1 MTPRYVMAL
10 DEGSTSARTLII
22 DGDGRIVS
30 EARRQLEFLFPRP
43 GWVELDAVELFEAQ
57 LSSMRQAMAEAGCTA
72 RDIAALG
79 ITTHRE
85 TAMIWDR
92 ATGVPVHN
100 ALVWMSKQ
108 TDDIIRRWSAQGLD
122 EEISRRTGLVNDSYF
137 SAGKIAWLLENVEGC
152 RARAE
157 RGELAAGTVDT
168 WLLWNLTGGRSHMT
182 DHSEASRTMIFNI
195 DELGWDEHLCSAFGI
210 PLELLPEASSSDAF
224 FGHVAPD
231 LLGAEVPVTGILAD
245 QQAGLFGQACFE
257 EGMSKNT
264 FGTAGVLVVNAG
276 TRPLH
281 VDGMTTSVAWTLHGE
296 ATYELEGV
304 VFHSGQTIQWL
315 RDRLQLIEDAADSEP
330 IARRFEDTGGVY
342 FVPAFA
348 GLCAPHWDR
357 EARAAVVGITLETER
372 GHIVRAALESMAYQT
387 KDNIEAL
394 LRGGEEVPSL
404 RVDGGAA
411 RNDLLCQFQADIL
424 GIPVLR
430 PHGLE
435 RTGLGVAYLA
445 GLGAGVWR
453 GIDDVSRGWQPERVF
468 EPHMPE
474 ERRRELYR
482 GWQAAVKAA
491 CVRPEEAE
499 EDVRLRD
506 PHLINV
512 DLEEPQP

>member
-10 DEGSTSARTLII
+10 DEGSSSARTLIF
-22 DGDGRIVS
+22 DGDGQIVS
-30 EARRQLEFLFPRP
+30 EARRQIRFTFPRP
-43 GWVELDAVELFEAQ
+43 GWVELDPVALFEAQ
-57 LSSMRQAMAEAGCTA
+57 LSTMREAMAKAGCTA

-122 EEISRRTGLVNDSYF
+122 EEIRQRTGLVNDSYF
-137 SAGKIAWLLENVEGC
+137 SAGKLTWLLENVEGC

-195 DELGWDEHLCSAFGI
+195 NELGWDEHLCSAFGI
-210 PLELLPEASSSDAF
+210 PLELLPTATSSDAH
-224 FGHVAPD
+224 FGFVVPEF
-231 LLGAEVPVTGILAD
+231 LGAEIPITGILAD

-257 EGMSKNT
+257 KGMSKNT

-276 TRPLH
+276 ARPLL
-281 VDGMTTSVAWTLHGE
+281 VEGMTSSVAWTLDGGT
-296 ATYELEGV
+296 TYEIEGV

-315 RDRLQLIEDAADSEP
+315 RDRLHLIEEPADTEE
-330 IARRFEDTGGVY
+330 IACRFEDTGGVY
-342 FVPAFA
+342 FVPAFQ

-357 EARAAVVGITLETER
+357 EAKAAIVGITLETET

-394 LRGGEEVPSL
+394 LQGNEEIPSL
-404 RVDGGAA
+404 KVDGGAA
-411 RNDLLCQFQADIL
+411 RNNVLCQFQADIL

-445 GLGAGVWR
+445 GLGTGVWKSLE
-453 GIDDVSRGWQPERVF
+453 DVARNWKPERVF
-468 EPHMPE
+468 EPRMSE
-474 ERRRELYR
+474 DRRRELYR

-491 CVRPEEAE
+491 CVRPEKA
-499 EDVRLRD
+499 EDVSLRD
-506 PHLINV
+506 PHLLNV
-512 DLEEPQP
+512 SLEEEQR